1 MGFAS
6 LYPSYVG
13 SNVSTGERAMR
24 VHPASRW
31 RAAAF
36 GSAIGGVV
44 LMAGAD
50 VVRAQEPTR
59 EEIIES
65 TRAKQLS
72 RCPRFDAKAGCGVA
86 QRAGGIDVE
95 VRFGRG
101 SAMLGAAAVSQ
112 LQALGADLGKPELKG
127 ATLLV
132 AGHTDASG
140 SDAYNQRLSERRA
153 GAVKRFLV
161 ARFNV
166 PDDTVIAVGR
176 GKAQPKNAADP
187 YAGVN
192 RRVQVALLPPG
203 GNPGDAPDRR

>member
-1 MGFAS
+1 M
-6 LYPSYVG
+6 P
-13 SNVSTGERAMR
+13 
-24 VHPASRW
+24 VHLANRW

-36 GSAIGGVV
+36 GLAICGVV
-44 LMAGAD
+44 LMAGTD
-50 VVRAQEPTR
+50 FVRAQEPTR

-65 TRAKQLS
+65 IRAKQLT

-86 QRAGGIDVE
+86 QPAGNIDVE
-95 VRFGRG
+95 IHFGRG

-112 LQALGADLGKPELKG
+112 LQALGADLGKPERKG
-127 ATLLV
+127 AGLLV
-132 AGHTDASG
+132 AGYTDARG

-161 ARFNV
+161 MRLKV
-166 PDDTVIAVGR
+166 PGDTVIAVGH
-176 GKAQPKNAADP
+176 GKAEPKSAADP
-187 YAGVN
+187 YASVN

>member
-1 MGFAS
+1 
-6 LYPSYVG
+6 
-13 SNVSTGERAMR
+13 MR

-31 RAAAF
+31 RAAVF
-36 GSAIGGVV
+36 GSAIGGGV

-50 VVRAQEPTR
+50 IVRAQEPTR
-59 EEIIES
+59 EEVIES
-65 TRAKQLS
+65 LRAKLLT
-72 RCPRFDAKAGCGVA
+72 RCPRLDAKAGCGVA
-86 QRAGGIDVE
+86 QREGGIDVE

-132 AGHTDASG
+132 AGYTDASG

-161 ARFNV
+161 TRFNV
-166 PDDTVIAVGR
+166 PDDTVIAVGH

-187 YAGVN
+187 YAGAN